1 MRERIDWIDRWRG
14 VLIFQI
20 VAFHVLGVAVQ
31 ANGSGNEILTASLK
45 WIERYHVLAFFALT
59 GVVWKRKGSFKEFL
73 LGKIRRLLVPYFV
86 FGGLWALCFVV
97 LSHRLSCS
105 YASIGEF
112 AWWQPFASV
121 VLCNG
126 YPNGMGARVVNA
138 LWFLPSLFGVSLAY
152 FAVDRY
158 LPTRMHQLLLLLPLY
173 ALRNALA
180 GMSLPWDIN
189 RIPYFLMFV
198 ILARWA
204 IPRSPLPWIEKY
216 RIWGMLVAFALYS
229 FAECRSFVRS
239 CFDMM
244 GVGAWAWVFVSM
256 VLIGASAILSQSLK
270 WKALEVVGKASL
282 GILVLH
288 KFPILAIQAIPSLRE
303 IVFGQGGLFLCL
315 AVSVGVAIVSVAA
328 TEVIRRSA
336 PWALGERKFR
346 NVVNGKEDGMR

>member
-59 GVVWKRKGSFKEFL
+59 GVVWKRKSSFKEFL

-97 LSHRLSCS
+97 LSHRFSCS

-152 FAVDRY
+152 FVVDRY
-158 LPTRMHQLLLLLPLY
+158 LPNRTHQLLLLLPLY
-173 ALRNALA
+173 ALRNALV
-180 GMSLPWDIN
+180 GMSLPWDVN
-189 RIPYFLMFV
+189 RIPYFMMFV

-204 IPRSPLPWIEKY
+204 IPCSPSPWIEKH
-216 RIWGMLVAFALYS
+216 RIGGVLVALALYA
-229 FAECRSFVRS
+229 FAECRPFVRA
-239 CFDMM
+239 CFDLM

-256 VLIGASAILSQSLK
+256 VLIGASAILAQSVK
-270 WKALEVVGKASL
+270 WKTLDVVGKASL
-282 GILVLH
+282 GILVFH
-288 KFPILAIQAIPSLRE
+288 KFPILAIQAIPSLRK
-303 IVFGQGGLFLCL
+303 IAFGQGGLSLCL
-315 AVSVGVAIVSVAA
+315 TVSVGVTLVSIVA
-328 TEVIRRSA
+328 TEAVRRIA
-336 PWALGERKFR
+336 PWTLGERKM
-346 NVVNGKEDGMR
+346 VCGK